1 MASNKLCFHVS
12 LNIEL
17 LVIQAGQGSV
27 VLWES
32 RSARGQAKA
41 DGAAWLLL
49 LPDSLPAA
57 PQLVLAGPPACL
69 SRAQVSHKNQS
80 PK

>member
-1 MASNKLCFHVS
+1 MASNKPCFHVS

-17 LVIQAGQGSV
+17 LVIQAGQGFV

-32 RSARGQAKA
+32 CSAWGQEKA

-57 PQLVLAGPPACL
+57 PQLVLSGPPACL
-69 SRAQVSHKNQS
+69 GRAQGSYKNQS